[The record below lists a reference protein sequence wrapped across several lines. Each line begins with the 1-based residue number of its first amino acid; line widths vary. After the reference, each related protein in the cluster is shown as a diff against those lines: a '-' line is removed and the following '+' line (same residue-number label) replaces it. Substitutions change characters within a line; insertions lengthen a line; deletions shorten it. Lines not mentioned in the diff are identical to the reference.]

1 MPENASSSMPTEAG
15 FRSMRSQLAGS
26 TFGQRR
32 EDIFRRLQES
42 AHQITQKFSG
52 KELATERDE
61 SVQELCE
68 SLEELMSYGL
78 RQTASTSSFSAASF
92 IQNMQ
97 EMVSGNAGGGSNNND
112 ATFWEFCQ
120 THLTPH
126 ERQRYMDLKQIWTNV
141 GRGRAF
147 IRATLNEKRLY
158 SLVLTWLSDEKQLHR
173 FYTPWSLLLNDEAAK
188 KLPEIIDFS
197 Q

>member
-42 AHQITQKFSG
+42 AHKISQKFSG

-78 RQTASTSSFSAASF
+78 RQSAGTSSFSAASF

-97 EMVSGNAGGGSNNND
+97 EMVSRWA
-112 ATFWEFCQ
+112 
-120 THLTPH
+120 L
-126 ERQRYMDLKQIWTNV
+126 
-141 GRGRAF
+141 
-147 IRATLNEKRLY
+147 
-158 SLVLTWLSDEKQLHR
+158 
-173 FYTPWSLLLNDEAAK
+173 
-188 KLPEIIDFS
+188 
-197 Q
+197 